1 MAAVTTAAYPV
12 QDNSAASAQ
21 LMRRPKPK
29 WHLIYFALAAF
40 DILTVSGSLYLN
52 HKIMEIYSES
62 VTINQEWADRLARY
76 SELGQVASAVNAPG
90 NDVFDSRDVDAEAAR
105 RNAALED
112 FNRDLDRAR
121 ADLTDSVPA
130 SQAAPL
136 LRQLDAVTASMAEMT
151 AEADLIF
158 SYFRNGETS
167 QAGARMAT
175 MDRKYAAVTAEL
187 AALGSSVR
195 EIQKSQFNEQVAAA
209 HYLRKFE
216 YLIGAMIL
224 LMVCGVTFYG
234 HKIARKAQADEQKL
248 EALAVNL
255 TRANEAALA
264 ASREKS
270 EFLARMSHELRTP
283 MNAIIGITE
292 MLMEDAAEADDSEQI
307 EPLRRINRAGNH
319 LLALINDILDLSKIE
334 AGKMELHNTRFSL
347 SGLMEEAVTL
357 TRPLA
362 EKNSNTLTVRCP
374 AELGTMVADIVRVRQ
389 IVLNLLSNA
398 CKFTE
403 NGAVTLDVAPSS
415 VQGREGV
422 LISVTDTGIGMS
434 PEQMERLFQDFMQ
447 ADSST
452 TRKYGGTGLGL
463 AISQRFCRMM
473 GGSITVESV
482 PGKGS
487 TFQAWLPRVSNA
499 SGGAEPSAAPDD
511 TSVPEMQ
518 PELVQS
524 PPSAEMPG
532 ARAEWQG
539 SVDGPMVMVI
549 DDDLTVRELLAKFLI
564 REGFNVAV
572 AASGGDGLK
581 RARELMPAAI
591 ILDVKLPDLDGW
603 TILGAFKE
611 DPDLADIPVIMLTIL
626 DDRARG
632 YALGAAEYL
641 IKPVNR
647 DRLRVVLERLCGPR
661 GSVLVVDDDLTM
673 RETLHRMIGKC
684 GFQAVEAANG
694 REAFDRI
701 AEGVPDLILLDLLMP
716 EMDGFEFI
724 TEFRRNPAWRHVPI
738 IVLTAKDLSREDR
751 QRLSGG
757 VTRIVQKAPANHEGV
772 LAELRSIMGAR
783 ASATQSAEPFKAQAE
798 RG

>member
-1 MAAVTTAAYPV
+1 
-12 QDNSAASAQ
+12 
-21 LMRRPKPK
+21 
-29 WHLIYFALAAF
+29 
-40 DILTVSGSLYLN
+40 
-52 HKIMEIYSES
+52 
-62 VTINQEWADRLARY
+62 
-76 SELGQVASAVNAPG
+76 
-90 NDVFDSRDVDAEAAR
+90 
-105 RNAALED
+105 
-112 FNRDLDRAR
+112 
-121 ADLTDSVPA
+121 
-130 SQAAPL
+130 
-136 LRQLDAVTASMAEMT
+136 
-151 AEADLIF
+151 
-158 SYFRNGETS
+158 
-167 QAGARMAT
+167 
-175 MDRKYAAVTAEL
+175 
-187 AALGSSVR
+187 
-195 EIQKSQFNEQVAAA
+195 
-209 HYLRKFE
+209 
-216 YLIGAMIL
+216 
-224 LMVCGVTFYG
+224 
-234 HKIARKAQADEQKL
+234 
-248 EALAVNL
+248 
-255 TRANEAALA
+255 
-264 ASREKS
+264 
-270 EFLARMSHELRTP
+270 
-283 MNAIIGITE
+283 
-292 MLMEDAAEADDSEQI
+292 
-307 EPLRRINRAGNH
+307 
-319 LLALINDILDLSKIE
+319 
-334 AGKMELHNTRFSL
+334 
-347 SGLMEEAVTL
+347 
-357 TRPLA
+357 
-362 EKNSNTLTVRCP
+362 
-374 AELGTMVADIVRVRQ
+374 
-389 IVLNLLSNA
+389 
-398 CKFTE
+398 
-403 NGAVTLDVAPSS
+403 
-415 VQGREGV
+415 
-422 LISVTDTGIGMS
+422 MS

-473 GGSITVESV
+473 GGSITVKSV

-499 SGGAEPSAAPDD
+499 SGGTEPSAASDD

-518 PELVQS
+518 PELAPS
-524 PPSAEMPG
+524 APSAEMPG

-783 ASATQSAEPFKAQAE
+783 ASATHSAEPFKA
-798 RG
+798 

>member
-1 MAAVTTAAYPV
+1 MAALTTAAYPM
-12 QDNSAASAQ
+12 QDNIATPAP
-21 LMRRPKPK
+21 LIRRPKPR

-52 HKIMEIYSES
+52 HMIMEIYSES
-62 VTINQEWADRLARY
+62 VSTNQEWADRLARY
-76 SELGQVASAVNAPG
+76 SELGQIASAVNAPG
-90 NDVFDSRDVDAEAAR
+90 NDVFDSHDVDAEAAR
-105 RNAALED
+105 RNGALRD
-112 FNRDLDRAR
+112 FGYNLDRAR
-121 ADLTDSVPA
+121 ADLIDSVPA
-130 SQAAPL
+130 SQAGPL
-136 LRQLDAVTASMAEMT
+136 LRQLDAITASMADMT

-158 SYFRNGETS
+158 CYFRHGETGL
-167 QAGARMAT
+167 AGARMAT

-187 AALGSSVR
+187 AALGASVR
-195 EIQKSQFNEQVAAA
+195 DIQKSQFNEQVAAA
-209 HYLRKFE
+209 HYLRQFE

-224 LMVCGVTFYG
+224 LMVCAVTLYG
-234 HKIARKAQADEQKL
+234 HKIARKVQADEQKL
-248 EALAVNL
+248 EALAINL

-270 EFLARMSHELRTP
+270 DFLARMSHELRTP

-292 MLMEDAAEADDSEQI
+292 MLMEDAAEAGDGEQT
-307 EPLRRINRAGNH
+307 EPLRRIHRAGTH

-334 AGKMELHNTRFSL
+334 AGKMELHNTRFAL

-357 TRPLA
+357 ARPLA
-362 EKNSNTLTVRCP
+362 ERNRNTLTVRCP

-403 NGAVTLDVAPSS
+403 DGAVTLDVAPSS
-415 VQGREGV
+415 VQGRDGV
-422 LISVTDTGIGMS
+422 LISVTDTGIGMA
-434 PEQMERLFQDFMQ
+434 PEQLGRLFQDFMQ

-473 GGSITVESV
+473 GGSITVESE
-482 PGKGS
+482 PGRGS
-487 TFQAWLPRVSNA
+487 TFHAWLPRVA
-499 SGGAEPSAAPDD
+499 DGVEPSADSEDAK
-511 TSVPEMQ
+511 SLLEMQ
-518 PELVQS
+518 PGLAQPTPS
-524 PPSAEMPG
+524 PGMA
-532 ARAEWQG
+532 ATRAEWQG
-539 SVDGPMVMVI
+539 SVGGPMVMVI

-603 TILGAFKE
+603 TVLTAFKE
-611 DPDLADIPVIMLTIL
+611 DPDLADIPVIMLTIM

-647 DRLRVVLERLCGPR
+647 DRLRTVLERLCGLR
-661 GSVLVVDDDLTM
+661 GSVLVVDDDLAM

-694 REAFDRI
+694 REAFERV

-716 EMDGFEFI
+716 VMDGFEFI

-757 VTRIVQKAPANHEGV
+757 VTRIVQKVPANHEGV
-772 LAELRSIMGAR
+772 LAELRSVMAAR
-783 ASATQSAEPFKAQAE
+783 TPAAGSAKPSQAG

>member
-136 LRQLDAVTASMAEMT
+136 LRQLDAVTASMGDMT

-270 EFLARMSHELRTP
+270 DFLARMSHELRTP

-292 MLMEDAAEADDSEQI
+292 MLMEDAAEAEDSEQI

-403 NGAVTLDVAPSS
+403 NGAVTLDVAPW
-415 VQGREGV
+415 
-422 LISVTDTGIGMS
+422 
-434 PEQMERLFQDFMQ
+434 
-447 ADSST
+447 
-452 TRKYGGTGLGL
+452 
-463 AISQRFCRMM
+463 
-473 GGSITVESV
+473 GSKPKT
-482 PGKGS
+482 
-487 TFQAWLPRVSNA
+487 
-499 SGGAEPSAAPDD
+499 
-511 TSVPEMQ
+511 
-518 PELVQS
+518 
-524 PPSAEMPG
+524 
-532 ARAEWQG
+532 
-539 SVDGPMVMVI
+539 
-549 DDDLTVRELLAKFLI
+549 AKFL
-564 REGFNVAV
+564 E
-572 AASGGDGLK
+572 S
-581 RARELMPAAI
+581 M
-591 ILDVKLPDLDGW
+591 
-603 TILGAFKE
+603 
-611 DPDLADIPVIMLTIL
+611 
-626 DDRARG
+626 
-632 YALGAAEYL
+632 
-641 IKPVNR
+641 
-647 DRLRVVLERLCGPR
+647 
-661 GSVLVVDDDLTM
+661 
-673 RETLHRMIGKC
+673 
-684 GFQAVEAANG
+684 
-694 REAFDRI
+694 
-701 AEGVPDLILLDLLMP
+701 
-716 EMDGFEFI
+716 
-724 TEFRRNPAWRHVPI
+724 
-738 IVLTAKDLSREDR
+738 
-751 QRLSGG
+751 
-757 VTRIVQKAPANHEGV
+757 
-772 LAELRSIMGAR
+772 
-783 ASATQSAEPFKAQAE
+783 
-798 RG
+798 